1 MNHKYEIIKKKVEIN
16 RHKDYLGDITHSPTG
31 ANCDGSYY

>member
-1 MNHKYEIIKKKVEIN
+1 MNHKYEIKVKIN
-16 RHKDYLGDITHSPTG
+16 RHRDYLGDITHSPTG